1 MHGARDRVRMTY
13 DDLLLLP
20 DDGLRHELIDGAHF
34 VTPAPSSRH
43 QVILSNLHILIAPHV
58 RALRSGIALFA
69 PFDVVFSK
77 HDVVEPDLL
86 YFSAARYAEVV
97 TEKNAQGPPDLA
109 IEILSPGTRRRDEVL
124 KRRLYERMAVSEYWI
139 VDPTA
144 ETLKVFRLD
153 GRKYRLLEL
162 ALDAG
167 DVVTSP
173 LFPGLVI
180 PLAAIFEMPE
190 IGH

>member
-20 DDGLRHELIDGAHF
+20 DDGLRHELIDGEHF

-43 QVILSNLHILIAPHV
+43 QVILANLHVLIAPHV
-58 RALRSGIALFA
+58 RALRLGVALFA
-69 PFDVVFSK
+69 PFDIVFSK

-109 IEILSPGTRRRDEVL
+109 VEILSPGTRRRDEVL
-124 KRRLYERMAVSEYWI
+124 KRRLYERMGVTEYWI
-139 VDPTA
+139 VDPHAQTVR
-144 ETLKVFRLD
+144 VFRLE
-153 GRKYRLLEL
+153 GGKYRLQEL
-162 ALDAG
+162 RLDAG

-173 LFPGLVI
+173 LWPRLVI
-180 PLAAIFEMPE
+180 TLAAIFEMP
-190 IGH
+190 GV